1 METRAHCSNKSSN
14 NFDHMEDVMW
24 PLWILPYKLL
34 LKITQRVYSNGGS
47 CVFGHTLAQSHLF
60 AYMSSCGYHSDAHG
74 WLNNLGTNQN
84 LIRGL
89 VQVFTSSKV
98 CVGGRGREGE
108 GGGGRGREGEGG
120 GGRGREGVCSV
131 D

>member
-1 METRAHCSNKSSN
+1 MVVAASL
-14 NFDHMEDVMW
+14 DVH
-24 PLWILPYKLL
+24 L
-34 LKITQRVYSNGGS
+34 
-47 CVFGHTLAQSHLF
+47 HLF

-84 LIRGL
+84 LIPGL

-98 CVGGRGREGE
+98 CVGGRGREG
-108 GGGGRGREGEGG
+108 
-120 GGRGREGVCSV
+120 VCSG